1 MKVVR
6 DMTPWRIAVDP
17 TAHAVVEL
25 PAGSLRDRRSTSA
38 IVCICSKLAESASDC
53 QWTTYEGAVLSRK
66 SLPDAVLEPEQQYA
80 VVLLND
86 EQLSQLMRKPGMRPV
101 NRGHSVPD
109 VHMRYLRLKRQTAAA
124 AALLLVLGAGSFLY
138 FMAPQPAMASMFAW
152 KELPEAPTL
161 DTGASFS
168 VTIQTTDSGDGAGF
182 AANRVRTLGFPS
194 FTRVSPGRHQLHQAM
209 VGPYASLDEAEK
221 SAASPD
227 ALGIPGG
234 ARSSLTSRCATR
246 RATTSSNVD
255 VRGRQSD
262 RRADRRAG
270 SCCRWSSS
278 CRSSRDRCGRD
289 EPRTCSISTSARC
302 PSKCAAAVESRLK
315 ACTWSSVCRS
325 KVCRR
330 RRTGDFLRAHV
341 TCPSSRGANVRAEG
355 RRVYVDLTWPL
366 IAPDAVAPRPA
377 AAAAEAG
384 PAQPPPSRV
393 VPVADARQGAQSSD
407 AYAEQLRGV
416 VERLGDVKPFLMS
429 AAKAGSPDV
438 LRALDDTL
446 STLETS
452 LRGMRAPAASV
463 DQYQMFVSAIR
474 TARKATDVLYTGDR
488 NAQAREAFVLYD
500 AAVNAGSLITPV
512 AR

>member
-1 MKVVR
+1 M
-6 DMTPWRIAVDP
+6 
-17 TAHAVVEL
+17 
-25 PAGSLRDRRSTSA
+25 
-38 IVCICSKLAESASDC
+38 
-53 QWTTYEGAVLSRK
+53 LSRK

-168 VTIQTTDSGDGAGF
+168 VTIQTTDSSDGAGF

-221 SAASPD
+221 VQRRLTRSGFPSARIFVDESLRNAPRNDIANAEVGEGNPNVVLISAPD
-227 ALGIPGG
+227 RLSVVFELP
-234 ARSSLTSRCATR
+234 L
-246 RATTSSNVD
+246 
-255 VRGRQSD
+255 
-262 RRADRRAG
+262 
-270 SCCRWSSS
+270 
-278 CRSSRDRCGRD
+278 
-289 EPRTCSISTSARC
+289 EPRQVRSRR
-302 PSKCAAAVESRLK
+302 VENVLDLDVGPMS
-315 ACTWSSVCRS
+315 S
-325 KVCRR
+325 KVVPQQWSAPEGVHLIERVSIEGVQASE
-330 RRTGDFLRAHV
+330 TGDFLRAHV
-341 TCPSSRGANVRAEG
+341 TLPEFARANVRAEG
-355 RRVYVDLTWPL
+355 RRVYVDLTWPM
-366 IAPDAVAPRPA
+366 IAPDAVAPQPAAA

-452 LRGMRAPAASV
+452 LRGMRPPAAAV
-463 DQYQMFVSAIR
+463 DQHQMFLSAIR
-474 TARKATDVLYTGDR
+474 TARKATDVSYSGDR

>member
-1 MKVVR
+1 M
-6 DMTPWRIAVDP
+6 
-17 TAHAVVEL
+17 
-25 PAGSLRDRRSTSA
+25 
-38 IVCICSKLAESASDC
+38 
-53 QWTTYEGAVLSRK
+53 LSRK

-221 SAASPD
+221 VQRRLTGSGFPSARIFVDESLRNAPRNHVENIDVGEGNPTVVLIGAPD
-227 ALGIPGG
+227 RLSVVFELP
-234 ARSSLTSRCATR
+234 L
-246 RATTSSNVD
+246 
-255 VRGRQSD
+255 
-262 RRADRRAG
+262 
-270 SCCRWSSS
+270 
-278 CRSSRDRCGRD
+278 
-289 EPRTCSISTSARC
+289 EPRQVRSRR
-302 PSKCAAAVESRLK
+302 VENVLDLDVGPMS
-315 ACTWSSVCRS
+315 S
-325 KVCRR
+325 KVAPQQWSAPEGVHLIERVSIEGVQASE
-330 RRTGDFLRAHV
+330 TGDFLRAHV
-341 TCPSSRGANVRAEG
+341 TLPEFARANVRAEG

-377 AAAAEAG
+377 AAVAEAG

-429 AAKAGSPDV
+429 AAKAASPDV

-474 TARKATDVLYTGDR
+474 TARKATDVSYTGDR

>member
-1 MKVVR
+1 M
-6 DMTPWRIAVDP
+6 
-17 TAHAVVEL
+17 
-25 PAGSLRDRRSTSA
+25 
-38 IVCICSKLAESASDC
+38 
-53 QWTTYEGAVLSRK
+53 LSRK

-221 SAASPD
+221 VQRRLTGSGFPSARIFVDESLRNAPRNHVENLDVGEGNPTVVLIGAPD
-227 ALGIPGG
+227 RLSVVFELP
-234 ARSSLTSRCATR
+234 L
-246 RATTSSNVD
+246 
-255 VRGRQSD
+255 
-262 RRADRRAG
+262 
-270 SCCRWSSS
+270 
-278 CRSSRDRCGRD
+278 
-289 EPRTCSISTSARC
+289 EPRQVRSRR
-302 PSKCAAAVESRLK
+302 VENVLDLDVGPMS
-315 ACTWSSVCRS
+315 S
-325 KVCRR
+325 KVTPQQWSAPEGVHLIERVSIEGVQASE
-330 RRTGDFLRAHV
+330 TGDFLRAHV
-341 TCPSSRGANVRAEG
+341 TLPEFARANVRAEG
-355 RRVYVDLTWPL
+355 RRVYVDLTWPM
-366 IAPDAVAPRPA
+366 IAPDAVAPQPA
-377 AAAAEAG
+377 AAVAEAG
-384 PAQPPPSRV
+384 PAPPPPSRV

-416 VERLGDVKPFLMS
+416 VERLGDVKPFLLS

-474 TARKATDVLYTGDR
+474 TARKATDVSFTGDR

>member
-1 MKVVR
+1 M
-6 DMTPWRIAVDP
+6 
-17 TAHAVVEL
+17 L
-25 PAGSLRDRRSTSA
+25 NRRS
-38 IVCICSKLAESASDC
+38 
-53 QWTTYEGAVLSRK
+53 Q
-66 SLPDAVLEPEQQYA
+66 PDAVLEPEQQYA
-80 VVLLND
+80 VVLLNE
-86 EQLSQLMRKPGMRPV
+86 EQLNQIMRKPGMRPV

-109 VHMRYLRLKRQTAAA
+109 VHTRYLRLKRQTAAA

-168 VTIQTTDSGDGAGF
+168 VTIQTTDSSDGAGF

-221 SAASPD
+221 VQRRLTRSGFPSARIFVDESLRNAPRNDVANAEVAEGNPNVVLISAPD
-227 ALGIPGG
+227 RLSVVFELP
-234 ARSSLTSRCATR
+234 L
-246 RATTSSNVD
+246 
-255 VRGRQSD
+255 
-262 RRADRRAG
+262 
-270 SCCRWSSS
+270 
-278 CRSSRDRCGRD
+278 
-289 EPRTCSISTSARC
+289 EPRQVRSRR
-302 PSKCAAAVESRLK
+302 VENVLDLDVGPMS
-315 ACTWSSVCRS
+315 S
-325 KVCRR
+325 KVAPQQWSAPEGVHLIERVSIEGVQASE
-330 RRTGDFLRAHV
+330 TGDFLRAHV
-341 TCPSSRGANVRAEG
+341 TLPEFARANVRSEG
-355 RRVYVDLTWPL
+355 RRIYVDLTWPM
-366 IAPDAVAPRPA
+366 IAPDAVAPQPA

-384 PAQPPPSRV
+384 PEQPPPSRV

-416 VERLGDVKPFLMS
+416 VERLGEVKPFVMS

-452 LRGMRAPAASV
+452 LRSMRPPVASV
-463 DQYQMFVSAIR
+463 DQHQMFLSAIR
-474 TARKATDVLYTGDR
+474 TARKATDVSYSGDR

>member
-1 MKVVR
+1 
-6 DMTPWRIAVDP
+6 
-17 TAHAVVEL
+17 
-25 PAGSLRDRRSTSA
+25 
-38 IVCICSKLAESASDC
+38 
-53 QWTTYEGAVLSRK
+53 VLSRK
-66 SLPDAVLEPEQQYA
+66 SQPDAVLEPEQQYA
-80 VVLLND
+80 VVLLNE
-86 EQLSQLMRKPGMRPV
+86 EQLSQFMRKPGMRQV

-221 SAASPD
+221 VQRRLTGSGFPSARIFVDESLRNAPRNHVENLDVGEGNPTVVLIGAPD
-227 ALGIPGG
+227 RLSVVFELP
-234 ARSSLTSRCATR
+234 L
-246 RATTSSNVD
+246 
-255 VRGRQSD
+255 
-262 RRADRRAG
+262 
-270 SCCRWSSS
+270 
-278 CRSSRDRCGRD
+278 
-289 EPRTCSISTSARC
+289 EPRQVRSRR
-302 PSKCAAAVESRLK
+302 VENVLDLDVGPMS
-315 ACTWSSVCRS
+315 S
-325 KVCRR
+325 KVAPQQWSAPEGVHLIERVSIEGVQASE
-330 RRTGDFLRAHV
+330 TGDFLRAHV
-341 TCPSSRGANVRAEG
+341 TLPEFARANVRAEG
-355 RRVYVDLTWPL
+355 RRVYVDLTWPM
-366 IAPDAVAPRPA
+366 IAPDAVAPQPA

-474 TARKATDVLYTGDR
+474 TARKATDVSYTGDR

>member
-1 MKVVR
+1 M
-6 DMTPWRIAVDP
+6 
-17 TAHAVVEL
+17 L
-25 PAGSLRDRRSTSA
+25 NRRS
-38 IVCICSKLAESASDC
+38 
-53 QWTTYEGAVLSRK
+53 Q
-66 SLPDAVLEPEQQYA
+66 PDAVLEPEQQYA
-80 VVLLND
+80 VVLLNE
-86 EQLSQLMRKPGMRPV
+86 EQLNQIMRKPGMRPV

-109 VHMRYLRLKRQTAAA
+109 VHTRYLRLKRQTAAA

-168 VTIQTTDSGDGAGF
+168 ITIQTTDSGDGAGF

-221 SAASPD
+221 VQRRLTRSGFPSARIFVDESLRNAPRNDVANAEVAEGNPNVVLISAPD
-227 ALGIPGG
+227 RLSVVFELP
-234 ARSSLTSRCATR
+234 L
-246 RATTSSNVD
+246 
-255 VRGRQSD
+255 
-262 RRADRRAG
+262 
-270 SCCRWSSS
+270 
-278 CRSSRDRCGRD
+278 
-289 EPRTCSISTSARC
+289 EPRQVRSRR
-302 PSKCAAAVESRLK
+302 VENVLDLDVGPMS
-315 ACTWSSVCRS
+315 S
-325 KVCRR
+325 KVAPQQWSAPEGVHLIERVSIEGVQASE
-330 RRTGDFLRAHV
+330 TGDFLRAHV
-341 TCPSSRGANVRAEG
+341 TLPEFARANVRSEG
-355 RRVYVDLTWPL
+355 RRIYVDLTWPM
-366 IAPDAVAPRPA
+366 IAPDAVAPQPA

-384 PAQPPPSRV
+384 PEQPPPSRV

-416 VERLGDVKPFLMS
+416 VERLGEVKPFVMS
-429 AAKAGSPDV
+429 AAKSGSPDV
-438 LRALDDTL
+438 LHALDDTL

-452 LRGMRAPAASV
+452 LRSMRPPAASV
-463 DQYQMFVSAIR
+463 DQHQMFLSAIR
-474 TARKATDVLYTGDR
+474 TARKATDVSYSGDR